1 MAKAKVRWSWRVSCA
16 GKGLAR
22 SVRAVPWVVAAA
34 LLLLGGGC
42 SSAEKPV
49 RSRADTAGSGV
60 CGPDQVR
67 EYYCDGLLPMSTA
80 LGAPAPYDSCPAG
93 IEAPAGAYPRRE
105 HVARFDAT
113 YTEWARRRAQPG
125 HTCCYSWCSDLKVAD
140 VADVLPYAGCDKPG
154 AMRENYCFPELES
167 GTSTPAPA
175 PLDRC
180 PLAVRPPESVSF
192 SVPKA
197 APLDLAESGARHQR
211 GDGSCCYGWCSRMP
225 AGGLR

>member
-1 MAKAKVRWSWRVSCA
+1 M
-16 GKGLAR
+16 
-22 SVRAVPWVVAAA
+22 PWLLGSA

-42 SSAEKPV
+42 SSGEKAQHP
-49 RSRADTAGSGV
+49 RSDPSSSSGV
-60 CGPDQVR
+60 CRADQVR
-67 EYYCDGLLPMSTA
+67 EFYCDGLLPMSTA

-125 HTCCYSWCSDLKVAD
+125 HTCCYSWCSELKVAD

-154 AMRENYCFPELES
+154 AIRENYCFPELES
-167 GTSTPAPA
+167 GTSSPAPA

-197 APLDLAESGARHQR
+197 APLDVAETGARHQR

>member
-1 MAKAKVRWSWRVSCA
+1 VAKAKVRWLWWVSRSGA
-16 GKGLAR
+16 GLLSPAGAALWALSAGLALA
-22 SVRAVPWVVAAA
+22 AV
-34 LLLLGGGC
+34 GC

-49 RSRADTAGSGV
+49 HPRAGSGNADGT
-60 CGPDQVR
+60 CGLDQVR

-105 HVARFDAT
+105 HVARFDPT

-125 HTCCYSWCSDLKVAD
+125 HTCCYSWCSALNVAEA
-140 VADVLPYAGCDKPG
+140 ADVLPYAGCDVPG
-154 AMRENYCFPELES
+154 AIRENYCFPELET
-167 GTSTPAPA
+167 GASTPAPA

-180 PLAVRPPESVSF
+180 PLAVRPPEAVSF

-197 APLDLAESGARHQR
+197 APLDVAERQASHQR

-225 AGGLR
+225 ASGR

>member
-1 MAKAKVRWSWRVSCA
+1 MAKAKVRGSWRVSLSGVGSRGA
-16 GKGLAR
+16 ARAWPWLLGLALL
-22 SVRAVPWVVAAA
+22 VAS
-34 LLLLGGGC
+34 GC
-42 SSAEKPV
+42 SSGAKAAHP
-49 RSRADTAGSGV
+49 RANADSGV
-60 CGPDQVR
+60 CAVDQVR
-67 EYYCDGLLPMSTA
+67 EFYCDGLLPMSTA
-80 LGAPAPYDSCPAG
+80 VGAPAPYDSCPAG
-93 IEAPAGAYPRRE
+93 IEAPTGAYPRAE

-125 HTCCYSWCSDLKVAD
+125 HTCCYSWCSALKLAEVD
-140 VADVLPYAGCDKPG
+140 DVLPYAGCDRPG

-167 GTSTPAPA
+167 GTTRAAPA

-180 PLAVRPPESVSF
+180 PLAVTPPESVSF

-197 APLDLAESGARHQR
+197 APLDVAETQARHQR